1 MDDQNMI
8 IRNGTKA
15 TFLKWTEI
23 NDYKINRRE
32 TDNSVTSIKL
42 IVNCDSKLKYVKVPH
57 MFLDN
62 FNKIYGL
69 VYHHVKKNKEKEE
82 NSEKLQD
89 WPIVIGLSVDN
100 EKLPDEIRNLVKT
113 KQGSE
118 RTLYFETKEN
128 FFWRIFVSILSFLL
142 TFGFVMTI
150 LDLFDITN
158 FWGISVSDYTFNLR
172 LFVAILLSV
181 LTIGALAFV
190 VVNLVVMI
198 RARKQQLIVTKQGLI
213 EKIFDIVYVIPW
225 KSVKDI
231 STKWFSY
238 GAMNDKGELK
248 IQIIYNEKPKGLK
261 ISKETKA
268 NRIYNLQG
276 GYHIEPNQLLN
287 MMKEYWK
294 GKD

>member
-1 MDDQNMI
+1 MSNKSVSDLI
-8 IRNGTKA
+8 SIY
-15 TFLKWTEI
+15 
-23 NDYKINRRE
+23 NDGP
-32 TDNSVTSIKL
+32 TL
-42 IVNCDSKLKYVKVPH
+42 
-57 MFLDN
+57 
-62 FNKIYGL
+62 
-69 VYHHVKKNKEKEE
+69 
-82 NSEKLQD
+82 
-89 WPIVIGLSVDN
+89 
-100 EKLPDEIRNLVKT
+100 DEIRNLVKT